1 MIVRKRRGKEE
12 LMPIKVTK
20 VQVRLAKKMGISIQE
35 YVKAYVLLIAKER
48 RWKWYLER
56 HGVK

>member
-1 MIVRKRRGKEE
+1 MIVRKRRGREE

-20 VQVRLAKKMGISIQE
+20 VQVILAKKMGISIQE

>member
-1 MIVRKRRGKEE
+1 
-12 LMPIKVTK
+12 
-20 VQVRLAKKMGISIQE
+20 MGISIQE